1 MKRSHRADV
10 VLKKSEVKI
19 HSRKKIRADWCTTKK
34 WLWPIK
40 SYYLWNPR
48 DPCSRIWPKN
58 LHRAKRYSKRLAS
71 LNFFM
76 KLVQRLCRTTV
87 EPSFWYEK
95 QIWPTNPPY
104 PWILY
109 AWILCFIAWLSPD
122 YRVRDHEVQLVFT
135 PTTRPSGTPAV
146 AWLPPTKSQTPKPT
160 VQKPLMGLELHVAIV
175 KFAIQPNFQ
184 FLHSNFSNP
193 FFYVKIH

>member
-1 MKRSHRADV
+1 MKCLFFSPAAGSGRPPSWIMGRGFKRKKK
-10 VLKKSEVKI
+10 KKSQMESLKLLV
-19 HSRKKIRADWCTTKK
+19 
-34 WLWPIK
+34 
-40 SYYLWNPR
+40 
-48 DPCSRIWPKN
+48 
-58 LHRAKRYSKRLAS
+58 S

-76 KLVQRLCRTTV
+76 KLVQRLCTTTV

>member
-1 MKRSHRADV
+1 MLGQKELGLPPSLPLPPTFLALAVPQEARSSA
-10 VLKKSEVKI
+10 
-19 HSRKKIRADWCTTKK
+19 A
-34 WLWPIK
+34 PQA
-40 SYYLWNPR
+40 R
-48 DPCSRIWPKN
+48 DQAQRGSVFFLYNDQVIEIFLCSRF
-58 LHRAKRYSKRLAS
+58 SKRLAS

-95 QIWPTNPPY
+95 WIWPTNPPC

-135 PTTRPSGTPAV
+135 RTTRPSGTPAV
-146 AWLPPTKSQTPKPT
+146 AWLPPTKSQTPK
-160 VQKPLMGLELHVAIV
+160 
-175 KFAIQPNFQ
+175 
-184 FLHSNFSNP
+184 
-193 FFYVKIH
+193 